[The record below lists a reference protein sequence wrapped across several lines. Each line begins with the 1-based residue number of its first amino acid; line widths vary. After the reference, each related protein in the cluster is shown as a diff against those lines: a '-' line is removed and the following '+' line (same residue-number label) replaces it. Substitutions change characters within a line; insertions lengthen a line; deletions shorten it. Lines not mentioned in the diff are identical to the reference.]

1 MHLRMTAPRRV
12 LPGTIYLV
20 TRRCTQRQ
28 FLLRP
33 SKATTQLLG
42 FLLAVAAERY
52 RIDVHAFCAMSNH
65 LHLVVTDRE
74 ARLPDF
80 GKFFDSLVGRAMN
93 FRLGRGENFWAP
105 PSFSAVALTQPADVV
120 DKIAY
125 TLANPVEA
133 GLVCRGELWP
143 GLWSAPRDLG
153 GPPLEFERPED
164 FFRKKGATSLPERA
178 SLRLT
183 APAGFDSVWLR
194 KELSLALEAKEQT
207 AALGLAACGRGFL
220 GVRRVLAQSPNACP
234 NQGKARAGFNP
245 RVACKDKWRRIQALG
260 QLVAFLQDYRRA
272 LAAWRSG
279 AERVLFP
286 AGTYLMR
293 VLHDAPCEAPG

>member
-1 MHLRMTAPRRV
+1 MTAPRQV
-12 LPGTIYLV
+12 LPGTIYLF

-42 FLLAVAAERY
+42 YLLAVAAERF

-65 LHLVVTDRE
+65 IHLVVTDRE
-74 ARLPDF
+74 ARLPAF
-80 GKFFDSLVGRAMN
+80 GKFFDSLVGRVMN
-93 FRLGRGENFWAP
+93 FRLGRGENFWGP

-120 DKIAY
+120 GKISY

-143 GLWSAPRDLG
+143 GLWSSPRDLG
-153 GPPLEFERPED
+153 GSQLEFERPLG
-164 FFRKKGATSLPERA
+164 FFRKSGATSLPERA

-183 APAGFDSVWLR
+183 APAGFDPAWLR
-194 KELSLALEAKEQT
+194 KELSVALEAKEQT
-207 AALGLAACGRGFL
+207 AALELAACGRGFL
-220 GVRRVLAQSPNACP
+220 GVRKVLAQSPHASP
-234 NQGKARAGFNP
+234 NQGKSRAWFNP

-260 QLVAFLQDYRRA
+260 QLVTFLQDYRRA
-272 LAAWRSG
+272 LEAWRSG
-279 AERVLFP
+279 AARVPFP

-293 VLHDAPCEAPG
+293 VLHNAPCEAPS